1 MLCDRVLRNV
11 ASLSPDLLA
20 GKASDTLDVS
30 WRDCAR
36 RAIRGTTRGGVA
48 VGVLL
53 PLGQSLRHG
62 DVLFEDDARLVVASV
77 VPVEVWVA
85 SFEDT
90 ASMAAAALELGNLHV
105 PVEVAE
111 GATLVALPDGPTR
124 GVLDRR
130 ALKWEAQLRRFAPL
144 RETVLGGELR
154 LSPTFGVPRAGG
166 RPAAGTPAA
175 VSSRTSANTAGP
187 ASPGAGPPA
196 APSGRP
202 GRPGFPSH
210 AAPSPTPS
218 G

>member
-1 MLCDRVLRNV
+1 MLCDRILGNV
-11 ASLSPDLLA
+11 ASADPARFA
-20 GKASDTLDVS
+20 GKEHDVLDVT

-36 RAIRGTTRGGVA
+36 RAVRGTTRGGVA

-62 DVLFEDDARLVVASV
+62 DVLFGDDARLVVANV
-77 VPVEVWVA
+77 IPVEVWVA
-85 SFEDT
+85 SFEDP

-111 GATLVALPDGPTR
+111 GAALIALPDGPTR

-130 ALKWEAQLRRFAPL
+130 AAKWETQLRRFAPL
-144 RETVLGGELR
+144 RETVLGSELR
-154 LSPTFGVPRAGG
+154 LSGTFGVRRAGG
-166 RPAAGTPAA
+166 LGNEL
-175 VSSRTSANTAGP
+175 SSQTAANTAGP

-196 APSGRP
+196 APSGSPGQPERP
-202 GRPGFPSH
+202 LR
-210 AAPSPTPS
+210 AAPSPTPA